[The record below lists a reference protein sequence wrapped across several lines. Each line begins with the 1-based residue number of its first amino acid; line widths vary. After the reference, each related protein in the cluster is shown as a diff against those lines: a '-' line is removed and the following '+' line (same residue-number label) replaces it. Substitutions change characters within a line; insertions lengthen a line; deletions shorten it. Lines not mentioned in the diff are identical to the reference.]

1 MADIELKPQVYKD
14 PRPKEY
20 FDQFHERVRNGEPE
34 WIYEL
39 VRVITVWHAI
49 VSFRARGLAAM
60 SPERRR
66 EIASKGGRTS
76 QARGT
81 AHQWT
86 AEEASAAGKKGSAR
100 YALRRAEIETAS

>member
-1 MADIELKPQVYKD
+1 MIIDTTPK
-14 PRPKEY
+14 RP
-20 FDQFHERVRNGEPE
+20 
-34 WIYEL
+34 
-39 VRVITVWHAI
+39 
-49 VSFRARGLAAM
+49 RGLAAM

-66 EIASKGGRTS
+66 EIASKGGRAS

-100 YALRRAEIETAS
+100 YALRKAATLSAAQ

>member
-1 MADIELKPQVYKD
+1 MVLHSND
-14 PRPKEY
+14 R
-20 FDQFHERVRNGEPE
+20 
-34 WIYEL
+34 
-39 VRVITVWHAI
+39 
-49 VSFRARGLAAM
+49 RARGLAAM

-100 YALRRAEIETAS
+100 YALRKAEMGGAAQ

>member
-1 MADIELKPQVYKD
+1 MIRETTEK
-14 PRPKEY
+14 RP
-20 FDQFHERVRNGEPE
+20 
-34 WIYEL
+34 
-39 VRVITVWHAI
+39 
-49 VSFRARGLAAM
+49 RGLAAM

-100 YALRRAEIETAS
+100 YAIQHGESPDIAQ

>member
-1 MADIELKPQVYKD
+1 MILHNNVK
-14 PRPKEY
+14 
-20 FDQFHERVRNGEPE
+20 RV
-34 WIYEL
+34 
-39 VRVITVWHAI
+39 
-49 VSFRARGLAAM
+49 RGLAAM

-66 EIASKGGRTS
+66 EIASKGGRAS

-100 YALRRAEIETAS
+100 YALKGDDRQNQA

>member
-1 MADIELKPQVYKD
+1 MIIHQP
-14 PRPKEY
+14 
-20 FDQFHERVRNGEPE
+20 
-34 WIYEL
+34 
-39 VRVITVWHAI
+39 TT
-49 VSFRARGLAAM
+49 RARGLAAM

-86 AEEASAAGKKGSAR
+86 PEEASQAGKKGSAR
-100 YALRRAEIETAS
+100 YARRREEEQR

>member
-1 MADIELKPQVYKD
+1 MTKAQTLEGLHRQVREEDKMVLNSNH
-14 PRPKEY
+14 R
-20 FDQFHERVRNGEPE
+20 
-34 WIYEL
+34 
-39 VRVITVWHAI
+39 
-49 VSFRARGLAAM
+49 RARGLAAM

-100 YALRRAEIETAS
+100 YALRRAEMGGVAQ

>member
-1 MADIELKPQVYKD
+1 MRITTK
-14 PRPKEY
+14 RP
-20 FDQFHERVRNGEPE
+20 
-34 WIYEL
+34 
-39 VRVITVWHAI
+39 
-49 VSFRARGLAAM
+49 RGLAAM

-86 AEEASAAGKKGSAR
+86 AAEASAAGKKGSAR
-100 YALRRAEIETAS
+100 YALRKTEVQRVIL

>member
-1 MADIELKPQVYKD
+1 MIVHTTSK
-14 PRPKEY
+14 RP
-20 FDQFHERVRNGEPE
+20 
-34 WIYEL
+34 
-39 VRVITVWHAI
+39 
-49 VSFRARGLAAM
+49 RGLAAM

-86 AEEASAAGKKGSAR
+86 AAEASAAGKKGSAR
-100 YALRRAEIETAS
+100 YALRKAGVLGVAQ

>member
-1 MADIELKPQVYKD
+1 MGARKERLEEMILETTK
-14 PRPKEY
+14 RP
-20 FDQFHERVRNGEPE
+20 
-34 WIYEL
+34 
-39 VRVITVWHAI
+39 
-49 VSFRARGLAAM
+49 RGLAAM

-100 YALRRAEIETAS
+100 YALRKIEAQGAAQ

>member
-1 MADIELKPQVYKD
+1 MESRKYT
-14 PRPKEY
+14 
-20 FDQFHERVRNGEPE
+20 G
-34 WIYEL
+34 
-39 VRVITVWHAI
+39 
-49 VSFRARGLAAM
+49 RARGLAAM

-86 AEEASAAGKKGSAR
+86 AEEASVAGKKGSAR
-100 YALRRAEIETAS
+100 YAMRRGENN

>member
-1 MADIELKPQVYKD
+1 MVIGKTG
-14 PRPKEY
+14 RP
-20 FDQFHERVRNGEPE
+20 
-34 WIYEL
+34 
-39 VRVITVWHAI
+39 
-49 VSFRARGLAAM
+49 RGLAAL

-76 QARGT
+76 QSRGT

-100 YALRRAEIETAS
+100 YARRRAELQSQLT

>member
-1 MADIELKPQVYKD
+1 M
-14 PRPKEY
+14 
-20 FDQFHERVRNGEPE
+20 
-34 WIYEL
+34 
-39 VRVITVWHAI
+39 ITETANK
-49 VSFRARGLAAM
+49 RRRGLAAM

-100 YALRRAEIETAS
+100 YAMRKAALAPGLAGQ

>member
-1 MADIELKPQVYKD
+1 MTLHNDVK
-14 PRPKEY
+14 
-20 FDQFHERVRNGEPE
+20 RV
-34 WIYEL
+34 
-39 VRVITVWHAI
+39 
-49 VSFRARGLAAM
+49 RGLAAM

-86 AEEASAAGKKGSAR
+86 AEEASEAGKKGSAR
-100 YALRRAEIETAS
+100 YALRNGERRNQA

>member
-1 MADIELKPQVYKD
+1 MIL
-14 PRPKEY
+14 RP
-20 FDQFHERVRNGEPE
+20 HTG
-34 WIYEL
+34 
-39 VRVITVWHAI
+39 
-49 VSFRARGLAAM
+49 RARGLAAM

-86 AEEASAAGKKGSAR
+86 PEEASAAGKKGSLR
-100 YALRRAEIETAS
+100 YARRNEQQGQL

>member
-1 MADIELKPQVYKD
+1 MTKAQTLEDLHRQVREEDKMVLQSND
-14 PRPKEY
+14 R
-20 FDQFHERVRNGEPE
+20 
-34 WIYEL
+34 
-39 VRVITVWHAI
+39 
-49 VSFRARGLAAM
+49 RARGLAAM

-100 YALRRAEIETAS
+100 YALRRAEMGGMAQ

>member
-1 MADIELKPQVYKD
+1 MILETTSK
-14 PRPKEY
+14 RP
-20 FDQFHERVRNGEPE
+20 
-34 WIYEL
+34 
-39 VRVITVWHAI
+39 
-49 VSFRARGLAAM
+49 RGLAAM

-100 YALRRAEIETAS
+100 YALRRIEAAPSLAGQ

>member
-1 MADIELKPQVYKD
+1 MILRQ
-14 PRPKEY
+14 
-20 FDQFHERVRNGEPE
+20 G
-34 WIYEL
+34 
-39 VRVITVWHAI
+39 TG
-49 VSFRARGLAAM
+49 RARGLAAM

-86 AEEASAAGKKGSAR
+86 PEEASAAGKKSSAR
-100 YALRRAEIETAS
+100 YERRRQEETRQS

>member
-1 MADIELKPQVYKD
+1 MITMDN
-14 PRPKEY
+14 
-20 FDQFHERVRNGEPE
+20 HVR
-34 WIYEL
+34 
-39 VRVITVWHAI
+39 
-49 VSFRARGLAAM
+49 RARGLAAM

-86 AEEASAAGKKGSAR
+86 AEEASVAGKKGSAR
-100 YALRRAEIETAS
+100 YALRHAEKVKQA

>member
-1 MADIELKPQVYKD
+1 MVLQTN
-14 PRPKEY
+14 PR
-20 FDQFHERVRNGEPE
+20 
-34 WIYEL
+34 
-39 VRVITVWHAI
+39 
-49 VSFRARGLAAM
+49 RARGLAAM

-66 EIASKGGRTS
+66 EIASMGGRTS

-100 YALRRAEIETAS
+100 YALRKSEMGRAAQ

>member
-1 MADIELKPQVYKD
+1 MKARKERLEEMILETSSK
-14 PRPKEY
+14 RP
-20 FDQFHERVRNGEPE
+20 
-34 WIYEL
+34 
-39 VRVITVWHAI
+39 
-49 VSFRARGLAAM
+49 RGLAAM

-66 EIASKGGRTS
+66 EIASKCGRTS

-100 YALRRAEIETAS
+100 YALRKEEPAPDLVGQ

>member
-1 MADIELKPQVYKD
+1 M
-14 PRPKEY
+14 
-20 FDQFHERVRNGEPE
+20 
-34 WIYEL
+34 
-39 VRVITVWHAI
+39 VIHNNTKQM
-49 VSFRARGLAAM
+49 RGLAAM

-86 AEEASAAGKKGSAR
+86 PEEASEAGKKGSAR
-100 YALRRAEIETAS
+100 YALKSGRA

>member
-1 MADIELKPQVYKD
+1 MIIHNNMK
-14 PRPKEY
+14 
-20 FDQFHERVRNGEPE
+20 RV
-34 WIYEL
+34 
-39 VRVITVWHAI
+39 
-49 VSFRARGLAAM
+49 RGLAAM

-86 AEEASAAGKKGSAR
+86 PQEASEAGKKGSAR
-100 YALRRAEIETAS
+100 YALRNAGQRNQA

>member
-1 MADIELKPQVYKD
+1 MIADTSNKRL
-14 PRPKEY
+14 
-20 FDQFHERVRNGEPE
+20 
-34 WIYEL
+34 
-39 VRVITVWHAI
+39 
-49 VSFRARGLAAM
+49 RGLAAM

-86 AEEASAAGKKGSAR
+86 AEEASAAGKKGRAR
-100 YALRRAEIETAS
+100 YAALRKTDVVATSLAGQ

>member
-1 MADIELKPQVYKD
+1 VGARKERLEEMILETTK
-14 PRPKEY
+14 RP
-20 FDQFHERVRNGEPE
+20 
-34 WIYEL
+34 
-39 VRVITVWHAI
+39 
-49 VSFRARGLAAM
+49 RGLAAM

-100 YALRRAEIETAS
+100 YALRKIEAQGAAQ

>member
-1 MADIELKPQVYKD
+1 M
-14 PRPKEY
+14 
-20 FDQFHERVRNGEPE
+20 
-34 WIYEL
+34 
-39 VRVITVWHAI
+39 VIRT
-49 VSFRARGLAAM
+49 STGRARGLAAM

-86 AEEASAAGKKGSAR
+86 PEEASAAGKKGSAR
-100 YALRRAEIETAS
+100 YARKETEH

>member
-1 MADIELKPQVYKD
+1 MKAQTLEDLHRQVREEDKMVLQSND
-14 PRPKEY
+14 R
-20 FDQFHERVRNGEPE
+20 
-34 WIYEL
+34 
-39 VRVITVWHAI
+39 
-49 VSFRARGLAAM
+49 RARGLAAM

-100 YALRRAEIETAS
+100 YALRRAEMGGMAQ